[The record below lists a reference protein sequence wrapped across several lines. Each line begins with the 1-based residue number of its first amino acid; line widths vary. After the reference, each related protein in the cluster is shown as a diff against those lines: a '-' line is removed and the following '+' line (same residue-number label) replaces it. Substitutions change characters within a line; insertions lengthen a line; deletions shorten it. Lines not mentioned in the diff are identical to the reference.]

1 MQENARA
8 DGTMRGIGLLLAA
21 TLFFSISDVLAK
33 VLGERVP
40 VIEIGW
46 IRYVTFLVIILGV
59 GAREGQ
65 VRCRVHHPWAQAIR
79 GVMMVISALFFIFSL
94 RFLPI
99 ADAAAVGFVSP
110 LLITALSVPMLGEVV
125 GLRRWSAIGVGFVG
139 VLIVIRPGTGTFQ
152 PAAFLVLA
160 SSLAWA
166 VATILTRKIAGRE
179 DASATMLWAGMVGLV
194 GLSLAVP
201 FVFVV
206 PSVMD
211 VVLNVALG
219 AVATVGQY
227 WMILAYR
234 NASASVL
241 APFNYIQLIWSAGSG
256 YLVFGTLPD
265 GMTMLGASVI
275 AASGLYTIHR
285 ERVRARERV
294 AAAG

>member
-1 MQENARA
+1 MTSGSRPSLMLMTHSANPSPPSASPRATGESDPSA
-8 DGTMRGIGLLLAA
+8 DG
-21 TLFFSISDVLAK
+21 
-33 VLGERVP
+33 
-40 VIEIGW
+40 
-46 IRYVTFLVIILGV
+46 
-59 GAREGQ
+59 
-65 VRCRVHHPWAQAIR
+65 AQADP
-79 GVMMVISALFFIFSL
+79 AT
-94 RFLPI
+94 
-99 ADAAAVGFVSP
+99 AQDAAAVGFVSP

-125 GLRRWSAIGVGFVG
+125 GLRRWSAIGVGFIG

-152 PAAFLVLA
+152 PAAFLVLG

-179 DASATMLWAGMVGLV
+179 DASATMLWAGMVGLLA
-194 GLSLAVP
+194 LSLAVP
-201 FVFVV
+201 FVCVV

-234 NASASVL
+234 HASASVL
-241 APFNYIQLIWSAGSG
+241 APFSYIQLIWSAGSG

-265 GMTMLGASVI
+265 GMTLLGASVI

-285 ERVRARERV
+285 ERVRARERE
-294 AAAG
+294 AAG

>member
-1 MQENARA
+1 
-8 DGTMRGIGLLLAA
+8 MRGIGLLLAA

-33 VLGERVP
+33 LLGERVP

-46 IRYVTFLVIILGV
+46 IRYVTFLVILLGV
-59 GAREGQ
+59 GAREGR
-65 VRCRVHHPWAQAIR
+65 VRFRVNHPWAQAIR
-79 GVMMVISALFFIFSL
+79 GVMMVVSALFFIFSL

-125 GLRRWSAIGVGFVG
+125 GLRRWSAIGVGFIG

-152 PAAFLVLA
+152 PAAFLVLG

-194 GLSLAVP
+194 VLSLAVP

-206 PSVMD
+206 PSAMD
-211 VVLNVALG
+211 VLLYVALG
-219 AVATVGQY
+219 GMATVGQY

-256 YLVFGTLPD
+256 YLVFGALPD
-265 GMTMLGASVI
+265 GMTLLGASVI

-294 AAAG
+294 VAPE

>member
-110 LLITALSVPMLGEVV
+110 LLITALSVPMRGVV
-125 GLRRWSAIGVGFVG
+125 GGLRRWSAIGVGFVG

>member
-1 MQENARA
+1 
-8 DGTMRGIGLLLAA
+8 MRGIGLLLAA
-21 TLFFSISDVLAK
+21 TLFFSVSDVLAK
-33 VLGERVP
+33 ILGERIP

-46 IRYVTFLVIILGV
+46 IRYVTFLVILLGV
-59 GAREGQ
+59 G
-65 VRCRVHHPWAQAIR
+65 VRDGRVRFRVIHPWAQVIR
-79 GVMMVISALFFIFSL
+79 GVMMVVSALFFIFSL

-125 GLRRWSAIGVGFVG
+125 GLRRWTAVGVGFVG

-194 GLSLAVP
+194 ALSIAVP
-201 FVFVV
+201 FVFVT

-211 VVLNVALG
+211 VFLNVVLG

-275 AASGLYTIHR
+275 AVSGLYTIHR
-285 ERVRARERV
+285 ERVRARERD
-294 AAAG
+294 AGE

>member
-1 MQENARA
+1 MQTTPRGEN
-8 DGTMRGIGLLLAA
+8 TMRGILLLLAA

-46 IRYVTFLVIILGV
+46 IRYLTFFVMILGV
-59 GAREGQ
+59 GAREGR
-65 VRCRVHHPWAQAIR
+65 VRLRVNLPWAQFVR
-79 GVMMVISALFFIFSL
+79 GVMMVVSALFFIFSL

-139 VLIVIRPGTGTFQ
+139 VLVVIRPGTGTFQ

-166 VATILTRKIAGRE
+166 VATILTRRIAGRD
-179 DASATMLWAGMVGLV
+179 DAAATMMWAAMVGLV
-194 GLSLAVP
+194 TLSIAIP
-201 FVFVV
+201 FVYVA
-206 PSVMD
+206 PSGQDVMLN
-211 VVLNVALG
+211 VVLG
-219 AVATVGQY
+219 IVATIGQY

-234 NASASVL
+234 NASASLL
-241 APFNYIQLIWSAGSG
+241 APFNYTQLIWSTASG
-256 YLVFGTLPD
+256 WLVFGTLPD
-265 GMTMLGASVI
+265 ELTLLGAGI
-275 AASGLYTIHR
+275 ITASGLYTLHR
-285 ERVRARERV
+285 ERLRARER
-294 AAAG
+294 AATAA